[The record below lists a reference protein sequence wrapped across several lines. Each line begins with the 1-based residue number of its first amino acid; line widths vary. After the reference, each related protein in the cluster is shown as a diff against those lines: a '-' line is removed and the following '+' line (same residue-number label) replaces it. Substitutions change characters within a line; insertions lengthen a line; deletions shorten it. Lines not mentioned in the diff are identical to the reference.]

1 MKSLDFGEIL
11 ECVLDL
17 SQVVNTQLRT
27 VINKRAGDMIGQIPE
42 TLAKILAP
50 EMAKETILSLEAELG
65 SINKKQKITDL
76 VAASYKFL

>member
-65 SINKKQKITDL
+65 SINKKL
-76 VAASYKFL
+76 LS